1 MIKSQHKSKLSANYG
16 RVAVICG
23 GNSAE
28 REISLLSGE
37 AIYNALQEKQI
48 DSLLIDSKNASDSAN
63 KLHQRLID
71 EKVDRVFIALHGRD
85 GEDGVIQGFLKI
97 IGLPFTGSNTES
109 CAIAM
114 NKLVCKQ
121 IWQQIGLPTAAYEL
135 VNQAESFDLA
145 KAKIIMDRIG
155 QHLFVKPIREG
166 SSVGM
171 SKTETAKELVE
182 AVLIAQQYDAVLV
195 EAFIQGDEYTVAL
208 LDGFILP
215 SIRMTTPREF
225 YDYEAKYSAN
235 TTEYFCPS
243 GLSKTEESELQY
255 LAIQAFKSI
264 GCSGWGRVDFIQNAQ
279 SKKFELLEVNT
290 IPGMTKSSLVPKA
303 AKAVGLDFPSL
314 VERILL
320 SSCEV
325 ENG

>member
-1 MIKSQHKSKLSANYG
+1 MNTSQQNSCLSQSYG
-16 RVAVICG
+16 RVAVIYG

-37 AIYNALQEKQI
+37 AIYNALQEKKI
-48 DSLLIDSKNASDSAN
+48 DSLLIDSKNASDGAN
-63 KLHQRLID
+63 KLHQKLID
-71 EKVDRVFIALHGRD
+71 EKIDRVFIALHGRD

-135 VNQAESFDLA
+135 VNQAESFDLE
-145 KAKIIMDRIG
+145 KAKKIMGRVG
-155 QHLFVKPIREG
+155 QNLFVKPIREG

-171 SKTETAKELVE
+171 SKTESAEMLVD
-182 AVLIAQQYDAVLV
+182 AVVIAQQYDAVLI

-208 LDGFILP
+208 LDGITLP

-243 GLSKTEESELQY
+243 GLSKIDELKLQDTA
-255 LAIQAFKSI
+255 LQAFQST
-264 GCSGWGRVDFIQNAQ
+264 GCSGWGRVDFIQNNKSGQ
-279 SKKFELLEVNT
+279 FELLEINT

-303 AKAVGLDFPSL
+303 AKAAGIDFPSL
-314 VERILL
+314 VEKILL
-320 SSCEV
+320 TSCEV
-325 ENG
+325 RND